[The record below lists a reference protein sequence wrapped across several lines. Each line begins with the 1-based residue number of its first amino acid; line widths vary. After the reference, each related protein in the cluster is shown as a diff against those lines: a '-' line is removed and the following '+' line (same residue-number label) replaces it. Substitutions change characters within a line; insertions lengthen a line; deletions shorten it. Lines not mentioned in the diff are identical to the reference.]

1 MCRKLVVTNEIF
13 LGTRA
18 ICYEAYSLPKGE
30 VVELTEKQIKD
41 ALKGIT
47 TDEVYGL
54 ELSEAGELVMDKKT
68 FFTTNMMKKIHTNT
82 LIPMVEEDCL
92 ANLFYIVIGTHKEKG
107 NTMYDVISSRYERT
121 SFTEEKVK
129 TLLDLSLIHIL
140 HGDSATGK
148 SLLCTMLKS
157 YINDNNNASF
167 KPYNA
172 DNIFI
177 VSKDNKD
184 KLSLQK
190 GKLIIID
197 RAELILD
204 EQMVEIINADR
215 GYNRY
220 LIFLRKPMGIEL
232 SPNYFGTLCKKDG
245 ELQLEYECYVRGW
258 A

>member
-1 MCRKLVVTNEIF
+1 MQQ
-13 LGTRA
+13 
-18 ICYEAYSLPKGE
+18 CYDWQSN
-30 VVELTEKQIKD
+30 V
-41 ALKGIT
+41 LKF
-47 TDEVYGL
+47 TDVNGNKYNLKFRGN
-54 ELSEAGELVMDKKT
+54 KT
-68 FFTTNMMKKIHTNT
+68 
-82 LIPMVEEDCL
+82 
-92 ANLFYIVIGTHKEKG
+92 IV
-107 NTMYDVISSRYERT
+107 
-121 SFTEEKVK
+121 
-129 TLLDLSLIHIL
+129 

-215 GYNRY
+215 GDNRPD
-220 LIFLRKPMGIEL
+220 IFKKTYGNRVVTELFRDVVQEGWGTAVGI
-232 SPNYFGTLCKKDG
+232 
-245 ELQLEYECYVRGW
+245 
-258 A
+258 

>member
-1 MCRKLVVTNEIF
+1 MGGQKRKCPKQNSKCETQEEKIMCRKLVVTNEIF

-54 ELSEAGELVMDKKT
+54 ELSEAGELVMDKKN

-129 TLLDLSLIHIL
+129 TLLDMHII
-140 HGDSATGK
+140 SAG
-148 SLLCTMLKS
+148 
-157 YINDNNNASF
+157 A
-167 KPYNA
+167 
-172 DNIFI
+172 
-177 VSKDNKD
+177 
-184 KLSLQK
+184 
-190 GKLIIID
+190 
-197 RAELILD
+197 
-204 EQMVEIINADR
+204 
-215 GYNRY
+215 
-220 LIFLRKPMGIEL
+220 
-232 SPNYFGTLCKKDG
+232 
-245 ELQLEYECYVRGW
+245 
-258 A
+258 